1 MRAMV
6 VGVWSAL
13 RTPWAIAGLGMLT
26 SEYALGGVSADD
38 RRALCALRSA
48 QRTLALLARVPGG
61 WWRTTC
67 LYRSVAECLAL
78 RAMGVRARV
87 AIALAQEL
95 GWEHKQEPGWGH
107 EQELGWG
114 HKQELVPGP
123 GVVAHAWV
131 EDANG
136 MTLGSAAA
144 NPAMTLLRPAL
155 SALSA

>member
-13 RTPWAIAGLGMLT
+13 RTPWAIAGLGMLMR
-26 SEYALGGVSADD
+26 ECAFGGVSADD

-61 WWRTTC
+61 RWRTTC

-78 RAMGVRARV
+78 RAVGVEARV
-87 AIALAQEL
+87 AIALA
-95 GWEHKQEPGWGH
+95 
-107 EQELGWG
+107 QELGWG

-144 NPAMTLLRPAL
+144 NRAMTPLRPA
-155 SALSA
+155 SAACSA